1 MREIIYPKSM
11 DEACERYVNDL
22 KLIIDRER
30 KFPQNKPI
38 LMLSGGVDSFMLGAL
53 AKKYY
58 GLEHSIT
65 VGVNKDSKDIVV
77 SQDTASQLDIT
88 NELIFISFD
97 EVIDNLHLCKGK
109 GGTIGV
115 TSVFSLV
122 YYLVFYLCLKQT
134 DIREVDLLQGDGAD
148 TLLGSIQTFMY
159 AQSPNVMEELDVDK
173 DTAKTVL
180 KQRHYVKAINPNKTS
195 YKGAGHLFLELAKEL
210 GANPIM
216 PFKHSDVIR
225 WVNDLHYGFSR
236 PDKKLLHKK
245 FIEYL
250 GYDPKKVK
258 RGIMQIETGIY
269 KIVQDHMMQITG
281 AKSPNSGVVK
291 YLNGGR
297 ALPGL

>member
-1 MREIIYPKSM
+1 M
-11 DEACERYVNDL
+11 
-22 KLIIDRER
+22 
-30 KFPQNKPI
+30 
-38 LMLSGGVDSFMLGAL
+38 
-53 AKKYY
+53 
-58 GLEHSIT
+58 
-65 VGVNKDSKDIVV
+65 
-77 SQDTASQLDIT
+77 
-88 NELIFISFD
+88 IFITLE

-109 GGTIGV
+109 GGFIGV
-115 TSVFSLV
+115 TNVFSLI

-159 AQSPNVMEELDVDK
+159 AQSPSVMEKLDIDK

-180 KQRHYVKAINPNKTS
+180 KQRFYVKAIDPNKKS

-225 WVNDLHYGFSR
+225 WVNDLYYGFSR

-269 KIVQDHMMQITG
+269 KTIQDHMMQITG
-281 AKSPNSGVVK
+281 ANSPNAGVVK